1 MKGFKIEPLA
11 KIGGFKSGGVAG
23 AFYGS
28 MMPGVVWG
36 AVIGALARIMS

>member
-28 MMPGVVWG
+28 MSGVVWG
-36 AVIGALARIMS
+36 AIIGALAHIMS